1 MRKKGTELLP
11 GARERAGRF
20 GGKVGRMRTKA
31 RSYASMGAAL
41 ALGLGLAAVS
51 AAARTPAISETRMAG
66 AYSVDLKVL
75 PAESFTGPKAEMVRD
90 AGAAPETVRGPEHPN
105 HHLVAFVK
113 KDGRPVERADVEIR
127 YRVASSRPGG
137 WSSLPVVRMH
147 VAGKGLG
154 TTHYGNNVDLPAGTY
169 QVRVTVD
176 GAGPASF
183 RISVP

>member
-1 MRKKGTELLP
+1 MKT
-11 GARERAGRF
+11 
-20 GGKVGRMRTKA
+20 RM
-31 RSYASMGAAL
+31 RSYASIGAAL

-51 AAARTPAISETRMAG
+51 TAARARTINETRMAG

-113 KDGRPVERADVEIR
+113 KEGQPVERADVQIS
-127 YRVASSRPGG
+127 YRVASSSPGG
-137 WSSLPVVRMH
+137 WSTLPVVRMH
-147 VAGKGLG
+147 VAGKGLA

-176 GAGPASF
+176 GAGPADF
-183 RISVP
+183 HISLP